1 MVKILVFDTETS
13 GLPDVKPWE
22 IPITIPITFDRNKK
36 IVTRFKTNQQ
46 LSKLSPE
53 EIKDYK
59 NKKKEDIN
67 ILYQALHSNYETATE
82 IWNFYLNK
90 WTSIIQMSYI
100 MYDTETN
107 ETKIYDKYIDL
118 PETVHI
124 DPKSSLITHIYKNSS
139 DIPPEVD
146 EESCIVLSNTHLEK
160 VMIQDCLGEFIKDVK
175 QCQIIVGHNIQFD
188 RNMVISEMIRNN
200 MLAEDVAL
208 LMDSS
213 TLQYVCTMKET
224 TLLCMLPAVKEYVD
238 HTPLFYDVDPN
249 NPQTIKYPRLNETYF
264 KIFGYMPNETSLHNS
279 IYDVV
284 ITLRIFCML
293 DVAFPAFDIYGKTSE
308 IDKLLDD
315 ITTDVEKRCNFK
327 ISQEISIETSMGMV
341 TPMEMAT
348 VESKDGKKK
357 RVKKNKSTKSKN
369 KFSKSYKVKNKSK
382 F

>member
-1 MVKILVFDTETS
+1 MVKIIVFDTETS

-59 NKKKEDIN
+59 NKKKEDDN
-67 ILYQALHSNYETATE
+67 TFYQALHSNYEKATE
-82 IWNFYLNK
+82 IWKFYLNK
-90 WTSIIQMSYI
+90 WSNIIQLSYI

-118 PETVHI
+118 PETIKI
-124 DPKSSLITHIYKNSS
+124 DPKSSLVTHIYKNSS
-139 DIPPEVD
+139 DIPPEV
-146 EESCIVLSNTHLEK
+146 EQESCIILSNPNVEK
-160 VMIQDCLGEFIKDVK
+160 VTIQDCLREFIKDIK
-175 QCQIIVGHNIQFD
+175 QCQIVIGHNIQFD
-188 RNMVISEMIRNN
+188 RNMVIAEMLRNN
-200 MLAEDVAL
+200 MMAEDIAL

-213 TLQYVCTMKET
+213 TVQYVCTMKES

-238 HTPLFYDVDPN
+238 RKPVFYEVDPS
-249 NPQTIKYPRLNETYF
+249 NPQTIKYPRLNESYF
-264 KIFGYMPNETSLHNS
+264 KIFGYMPNESSLHNS

-293 DVAFPAFDIYGKTSE
+293 GVAFPAFDIYGKNSE

-315 ITTDVEKRCNFK
+315 ITTDIENRRNFK
-327 ISQEISIETSMGMV
+327 SSQTIPI
-341 TPMEMAT
+341 PIL
-348 VESKDGKKK
+348 ESRGGKKK
-357 RVKKNKSTKSKN
+357 RVKKSKSSKSKS
-369 KFSKSYKVKNKSK
+369 KSRSKSYKVKSK
-382 F
+382 TKF